1 LVSLAKPDVS
11 PTCKTALALHSSAV
25 CRRVFHFQF
34 GEIVIGVGGRNTL
47 SGIFELRVKPV
58 RLGWRG
64 RFTEDLAVVVVKT
77 VLVELV
83 GGGGAEGLVDGFFG
97 CFYLEDCRAE

>member
-1 LVSLAKPDVS
+1 M
-11 PTCKTALALHSSAV
+11 TALALHSTAV
-25 CRRVFHFQF
+25 CRRVFHLKF

-47 SGIFELRVKPV
+47 SGVFELQVKPV
-58 RLGWRG
+58 R
-64 RFTEDLAVVVVKT
+64 FTENLAVVVVVVKA

-83 GGGGAEGLVDGFFG
+83 GVGGAKRFVDGFFG